1 MNFETKIIKID
12 GKNHETFLQNL
23 ITNDIK
29 LLKNNQALYSAMLTP
44 QGKFLFDFIA
54 IEDKESI
61 YLEVNNNN
69 VEETIQIIKNYDI
82 RKNFEI
88 KHLPEIKTSVIIYQN
103 LPLDI
108 KRELEKNKIIRN
120 QDFFLLSDPRKN
132 GYLARLWHLTNNE
145 GNFLKKLELNTS
157 LEIFNLERIRN
168 TIPDSSIDLEKDK
181 SFILNYNFDSL
192 HAVSFQKGCY
202 IGQENTSRI
211 KLRNKLRRRILPVQK
226 IAGEILENDIIKYKD
241 AEIGKIMISDP
252 YCFGLIKVLDPDI
265 KEFAN
270 VDLNCGN
277 SKVKI
282 IKPEWI

>member
-145 GNFLKKLELNTS
+145 SNFLKKLELNTS

-192 HAVSFQKGCY
+192 NAVSFQKGCY
-202 IGQENTSRI
+202 IGQENTSRQNYRG
-211 KLRNKLRRRILPVQK
+211 K
-226 IAGEILENDIIKYKD
+226 IKYKLKTLELIEGVFPKLNE
-241 AEIGKIMISDP
+241 EIVVDEKKIGIMKSSVSKYALALLRSDFS
-252 YCFGLIKVLDPDI
+252 CQNKIFSIKDCQSKIKLI
-265 KEFAN
+265 
-270 VDLNCGN
+270 
-277 SKVKI
+277 
-282 IKPEWI
+282 

>member
-120 QDFFLLSDPRKN
+120 QDFFLLSDPRKMV
-132 GYLARLWHLTNNE
+132 T
-145 GNFLKKLELNTS
+145 
-157 LEIFNLERIRN
+157 
-168 TIPDSSIDLEKDK
+168 
-181 SFILNYNFDSL
+181 
-192 HAVSFQKGCY
+192 
-202 IGQENTSRI
+202 
-211 KLRNKLRRRILPVQK
+211 
-226 IAGEILENDIIKYKD
+226 
-241 AEIGKIMISDP
+241 
-252 YCFGLIKVLDPDI
+252 
-265 KEFAN
+265 
-270 VDLNCGN
+270 
-277 SKVKI
+277 
-282 IKPEWI
+282 

>member
-69 VEETIQIIKNYDI
+69 VKETIQIIKNYDI

-88 KHLPEIKTSVIIYQN
+88 KHLPEIKTSVIIFQN

-120 QDFFLLSDPRKN
+120 QDFFLLSDPRKS
-132 GYLARLWHLTNNE
+132 GYLARLWYLPNNE
-145 GNFLKKLELNTS
+145 SNFLKELELNTS

-202 IGQENTSRI
+202 IGQENTSRQNYRG
-211 KLRNKLRRRILPVQK
+211 K
-226 IAGEILENDIIKYKD
+226 IKYKLKTLELIEGVFPKLNE
-241 AEIGKIMISDP
+241 EIVVDEKKIGIMKSSVSKYALALLRSDFS
-252 YCFGLIKVLDPDI
+252 CQNKIFSIKDCQSKIKLI
-265 KEFAN
+265 
-270 VDLNCGN
+270 
-277 SKVKI
+277 
-282 IKPEWI
+282 

>member
-132 GYLARLWHLTNNE
+132 GYLARLWNLTNNKS
-145 GNFLKKLELNTS
+145 NFLKKLELNTS

-202 IGQENTSRI
+202 IGQENTSRQNYRG
-211 KLRNKLRRRILPVQK
+211 K
-226 IAGEILENDIIKYKD
+226 IKYKLKTLELIEGVFPKLNE
-241 AEIGKIMISDP
+241 EIVVDEKKIGIMKSSVSKYALALLRSDFS
-252 YCFGLIKVLDPDI
+252 CQNKIFSIKDCQSKIKLI
-265 KEFAN
+265 
-270 VDLNCGN
+270 
-277 SKVKI
+277 
-282 IKPEWI
+282 

>member
-145 GNFLKKLELNTS
+145 SNFLKKLELNTS

-202 IGQENTSRI
+202 IGQENTSRQNYRG
-211 KLRNKLRRRILPVQK
+211 K
-226 IAGEILENDIIKYKD
+226 IKYKLKTLELIEGVFPKLNE
-241 AEIGKIMISDP
+241 EIVVDEKKIGIMKSSVSKYALALLRSDFA
-252 YCFGLIKVLDPDI
+252 CQNKIFSIKDCQSKIKLI
-265 KEFAN
+265 
-270 VDLNCGN
+270 
-277 SKVKI
+277 
-282 IKPEWI
+282 